1 MGSEHGES
9 KSKGKNMELG
19 RSGGRRKEWKDDGTN
34 ELEVP
39 RRSQN
44 CWREDTGVSELEGHD
59 MVVREW
65 RL

>member
-1 MGSEHGES
+1 MGSECGKSE
-9 KSKGKNMELG
+9 SKGKNMELG
-19 RSGGRRKEWKDDGTN
+19 RSGGRGKEWKDDGTN

-39 RRSQN
+39 VGSQN
-44 CWREDTGVSELEGHD
+44 SWREDTGVSELEGHD